1 MDNHTD
7 SGSPAISLGMTE
19 NINPDRLRELERFAE
34 IGRLSAVLLHEINNP
49 LTAAMLWLEQCG
61 AQQSPHI
68 RYARSSMRLMHRYV
82 EAARQQLRPESRYRN
97 FCVQEEL
104 EQAGHVLAPLAKRRG
119 IRLSFASADGCR
131 LYGDPVKF
139 QQIIA
144 NLVRNA
150 IDAYDNCPPSRGH
163 KPVRLDLRVCRD
175 YLIIK
180 VADRG
185 CGMTDDQLKRLF
197 EPFYSTK
204 CPGGEG
210 LGLGLFA
217 VKRFVEKDF
226 RGIINVT
233 SSMRRGTTF
242 TVRFRLVPREDGR
255 RSSL

>member
-1 MDNHTD
+1 MDNHAD
-7 SGSPAISLGMTE
+7 SRSQTISLGISD
-19 NINPDRLRELERFAE
+19 NVNPDRIRELERFAE

-49 LTAAMLWLEQCG
+49 LTAAMLWLEQCSG
-61 AQQSPHI
+61 QQSPHI

-97 FCVQEEL
+97 FCVQAEL

-119 IRLSFASADGCR
+119 IRLSLASGGGCK

-150 IDAYDNCPPSRGH
+150 MDAYDNCPPSRDH
-163 KPVRLDLRVCRD
+163 KPVRLDLRVCQD
-175 YLIIK
+175 YLVIK
-180 VADRG
+180 VTDRG
-185 CGMTDDQLKRLF
+185 CGMTGAQLKQLF

-204 CPGGEG
+204 CRSGQG

-217 VKRFVEKDF
+217 VKRFIEKDF
-226 RGIINVT
+226 RGSIDVT
-233 SSMRRGTTF
+233 SSRRRGTTF
-242 TVRFRLVPREDGR
+242 TVRFRRVPRKNR
-255 RSSL
+255 V